1 VISFTARL
9 TVRQPEQN
17 TVVIRVSSFG
27 GILFPKP
34 ASLELD
40 RPLRNRLYELTEKI
54 GGVPRL
60 IVTKTGDPPLQFDM
74 YGDATIREIFSSFQR
89 CRRSVCRTHICFI
102 ARDLYNRE
110 PDTFKGI
117 PKNVRTGLLAY
128 MTEVFWEHAEISY
141 IRLASFWD
149 RIGQFLD
156 FVFFIIRQ
164 YKSDGFPSVMDRI
177 HSNYMRLIPELASSS
192 FWTELRKYQ
201 TSEKTDGFQW
211 LVRRRNLASAQ
222 ICIADLR

>member
-1 VISFTARL
+1 MGMRQYEKSFLLFNAADVPFAGPTSA
-9 TVRQPEQN
+9 
-17 TVVIRVSSFG
+17 SSHAIF
-27 GILFPKP
+27 I
-34 ASLELD
+34 
-40 RPLRNRLYELTEKI
+40 TE
-54 GGVPRL
+54 
-60 IVTKTGDPPLQFDM
+60 
-74 YGDATIREIFSSFQR
+74 S
-89 CRRSVCRTHICFI
+89 RTP
-102 ARDLYNRE
+102 Y
-110 PDTFKGI
+110 KGI